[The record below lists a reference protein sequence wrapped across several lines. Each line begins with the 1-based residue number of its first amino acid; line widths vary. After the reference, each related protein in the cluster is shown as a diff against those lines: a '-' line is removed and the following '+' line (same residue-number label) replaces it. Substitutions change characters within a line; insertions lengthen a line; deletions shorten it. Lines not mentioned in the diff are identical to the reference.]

1 MKRQRHGKQVLAVL
15 LAFCL
20 FLPAVFSTPAAVPA
34 ADTGLNSQMTP
45 EEQQSYLE
53 MKLRQTEKT
62 LETLGKQSKD
72 TQAYLDALDQKIGYL
87 RSQLKL
93 TEQKVDTAENRITVL
108 QKQQKKNRQDQ
119 AALQQQ
125 ITDTK
130 QQITVLDAQFQQNYQ
145 RYCQR
150 LRAMYISGET
160 NVLAFLLGSTDI
172 GQLLTRYE
180 MVARVAKQDTALL
193 RSVQTEGTRL
203 EQAKTDL
210 TARQKDL
217 QTKKTALAASQT
229 ELEQTVTTLQADQ
242 KDLTSRRQV
251 LTDQQTEANRLL
263 KQLTDKTKAYTEYRD
278 VTQNDLDEIDRQIE
292 EAAKKYTTTTT
303 TTTTTTKKHTT
314 TKHGGSAG
322 TTASTTKK
330 HTTTESKRLRLTYP
344 VPSQTRITTAFHGY
358 AGHSGCDF
366 ACASGSRVV
375 AAESGTV
382 IVSADLTNSDG
393 SYRSYGRYI
402 VIAHDKTDS
411 VGNSVYTLYAHN
423 SRRVVSAGTHVHRGQ
438 LIAYSGSTGNSTGPH
453 CHFEVRTPTA
463 SYNDCVNPEIYLP

>member
-1 MKRQRHGKQVLAVL
+1 M
-15 LAFCL
+15 
-20 FLPAVFSTPAAVPA
+20 
-34 ADTGLNSQMTP
+34 
-45 EEQQSYLE
+45 
-53 MKLRQTEKT
+53 
-62 LETLGKQSKD
+62 
-72 TQAYLDALDQKIGYL
+72 
-87 RSQLKL
+87 
-93 TEQKVDTAENRITVL
+93 L

-150 LRAMYISGET
+150 LRAVMYISGET

-242 KDLTSRRQV
+242 KDLTTRRQV

-263 KQLTDKTKAYTEYRD
+263 KQFTDKTKAYTEYRD
-278 VTQNDLDEIDRQIE
+278 VTR
-292 EAAKKYTTTTT
+292 
-303 TTTTTTKKHTT
+303 
-314 TKHGGSAG
+314 
-322 TTASTTKK
+322 
-330 HTTTESKRLRLTYP
+330 KR
-344 VPSQTRITTAFHGY
+344 
-358 AGHSGCDF
+358 SG
-366 ACASGSRVV
+366 
-375 AAESGTV
+375 
-382 IVSADLTNSDG
+382 
-393 SYRSYGRYI
+393 
-402 VIAHDKTDS
+402 
-411 VGNSVYTLYAHN
+411 
-423 SRRVVSAGTHVHRGQ
+423 
-438 LIAYSGSTGNSTGPH
+438 
-453 CHFEVRTPTA
+453 
-463 SYNDCVNPEIYLP
+463 

>member
-160 NVLAFLLGSTDI
+160 NVLAFLLGSTDM

-242 KDLTSRRQV
+242 KDLTTRRQV

-263 KQLTDKTKAYTEYRD
+263 KQLTDKTKAYTEYRN

-303 TTTTTTKKHTT
+303 TTT
-314 TKHGGSAG
+314 
-322 TTASTTKK
+322 TTKK

-463 SYNDCVNPEIYLP
+463 SYNDCVDPEIYLP

>member
-217 QTKKTALAASQT
+217 QTKKTALAASHNHDHNK
-229 ELEQTVTTLQADQ
+229 EAYHHKAWRERRHDGFHHKEAHHHGEQAAAPNLSGAQPNPHYHRIPW
-242 KDLTSRRQV
+242 LRRA
-251 LTDQQTEANRLL
+251 L
-263 KQLTDKTKAYTEYRD
+263 
-278 VTQNDLDEIDRQIE
+278 
-292 EAAKKYTTTTT
+292 
-303 TTTTTTKKHTT
+303 
-314 TKHGGSAG
+314 
-322 TTASTTKK
+322 
-330 HTTTESKRLRLTYP
+330 RLRFCMRQRLPCRGGRKRHGNRVGRSDEQRWQLPQLRALHCDRPRQDGQCRQFGVYP
-344 VPSQTRITTAFHGY
+344 VRPQQS
-358 AGHSGCDF
+358 
-366 ACASGSRVV
+366 ASGICRHTC
-375 AAESGTV
+375 APWP
-382 IVSADLTNSDG
+382 ADCLQ
-393 SYRSYGRYI
+393 R
-402 VIAHDKTDS
+402 
-411 VGNSVYTLYAHN
+411 L
-423 SRRVVSAGTHVHRGQ
+423 HR
-438 LIAYSGSTGNSTGPH
+438 
-453 CHFEVRTPTA
+453 
-463 SYNDCVNPEIYLP
+463 

>member
-119 AALQQQ
+119 AALRQQ

-150 LRAMYISGET
+150 LRAMYIRRRDQCAGVPAGQHGHRPVAHPLRDGGQRGSSGHG
-160 NVLAFLLGSTDI
+160 A
-172 GQLLTRYE
+172 
-180 MVARVAKQDTALL
+180 APCA
-193 RSVQTEGTRL
+193 QTEGTRARN
-203 EQAKTDL
+203 AKT
-210 TARQKDL
+210 T
-217 QTKKTALAASQT
+217 
-229 ELEQTVTTLQADQ
+229 
-242 KDLTSRRQV
+242 
-251 LTDQQTEANRLL
+251 
-263 KQLTDKTKAYTEYRD
+263 
-278 VTQNDLDEIDRQIE
+278 
-292 EAAKKYTTTTT
+292 
-303 TTTTTTKKHTT
+303 
-314 TKHGGSAG
+314 
-322 TTASTTKK
+322 
-330 HTTTESKRLRLTYP
+330 
-344 VPSQTRITTAFHGY
+344 
-358 AGHSGCDF
+358 
-366 ACASGSRVV
+366 
-375 AAESGTV
+375 
-382 IVSADLTNSDG
+382 
-393 SYRSYGRYI
+393 
-402 VIAHDKTDS
+402 
-411 VGNSVYTLYAHN
+411 
-423 SRRVVSAGTHVHRGQ
+423 
-438 LIAYSGSTGNSTGPH
+438 
-453 CHFEVRTPTA
+453 
-463 SYNDCVNPEIYLP
+463 

>member
-242 KDLTSRRQV
+242 KDLTTRRQV

-314 TKHGGSAG
+314 TKHGESAG

-344 VPSQTRITTAFHGY
+344 VPSQHRIPWLRRTLRLRFCMRQRLPRRGGRERHGDRVGRSDEQRRQLPQLR
-358 AGHSGCDF
+358 ALHCD
-366 ACASGSRVV
+366 RPRQ
-375 AAESGTV
+375 
-382 IVSADLTNSDG
+382 DG
-393 SYRSYGRYI
+393 QRRQFG
-402 VIAHDKTDS
+402 
-411 VGNSVYTLYAHN
+411 VYPV
-423 SRRVVSAGTHVHRGQ
+423 RPQQSAGGICRHTCAPWPADCLQRLHR
-438 LIAYSGSTGNSTGPH
+438 
-453 CHFEVRTPTA
+453 
-463 SYNDCVNPEIYLP
+463 

>member
-1 MKRQRHGKQVLAVL
+1 M
-15 LAFCL
+15 
-20 FLPAVFSTPAAVPA
+20 FSTPAAVPA

-210 TARQKDL
+210 TTRQKDL

-263 KQLTDKTKAYTEYRD
+263 KQLTDKTKAYTA
-278 VTQNDLDEIDRQIE
+278 

-314 TKHGGSAG
+314 TKHGESAG

>member
-210 TARQKDL
+210 TTRQKDL

-242 KDLTSRRQV
+242 KDLTTRRQV

-278 VTQNDLDEIDRQIE
+278 VTQNDLDEIDRQIA
-292 EAAKKYTTTTT
+292 EAAKKYTTTT

-314 TKHGGSAG
+314 TKHGESAG

-366 ACASGSRVV
+366 AVPAAPASWRQR
-375 AAESGTV
+375 AA
-382 IVSADLTNSDG
+382 
-393 SYRSYGRYI
+393 R
-402 VIAHDKTDS
+402 
-411 VGNSVYTLYAHN
+411 
-423 SRRVVSAGTHVHRGQ
+423 
-438 LIAYSGSTGNSTGPH
+438 
-453 CHFEVRTPTA
+453 
-463 SYNDCVNPEIYLP
+463 

>member
-210 TARQKDL
+210 TTRQKDL

-242 KDLTSRRQV
+242 KDLTTRRQV

-314 TKHGGSAG
+314 TKHGESAG

-330 HTTTESKRLRLTYP
+330 HTTTESKSNLSGAQPNPHYHCVPWLRRALRLRFCMRQRLPRRGGRERHGNRVGRSDEQRRQLPQLRALHCDRPRQDGQRRQFGVHP
-344 VPSQTRITTAFHGY
+344 VRPQQ
-358 AGHSGCDF
+358 
-366 ACASGSRVV
+366 
-375 AAESGTV
+375 
-382 IVSADLTNSDG
+382 
-393 SYRSYGRYI
+393 
-402 VIAHDKTDS
+402 
-411 VGNSVYTLYAHN
+411 
-423 SRRVVSAGTHVHRGQ
+423 SAGGICRHTCAPWPADCLQRLHR
-438 LIAYSGSTGNSTGPH
+438 
-453 CHFEVRTPTA
+453 
-463 SYNDCVNPEIYLP
+463 

>member
-145 RYCQR
+145 RY
-150 LRAMYISGET
+150 
-160 NVLAFLLGSTDI
+160 
-172 GQLLTRYE
+172 
-180 MVARVAKQDTALL
+180 
-193 RSVQTEGTRL
+193 
-203 EQAKTDL
+203 
-210 TARQKDL
+210 
-217 QTKKTALAASQT
+217 
-229 ELEQTVTTLQADQ
+229 
-242 KDLTSRRQV
+242 
-251 LTDQQTEANRLL
+251 
-263 KQLTDKTKAYTEYRD
+263 
-278 VTQNDLDEIDRQIE
+278 
-292 EAAKKYTTTTT
+292 
-303 TTTTTTKKHTT
+303 
-314 TKHGGSAG
+314 
-322 TTASTTKK
+322 
-330 HTTTESKRLRLTYP
+330 
-344 VPSQTRITTAFHGY
+344 
-358 AGHSGCDF
+358 
-366 ACASGSRVV
+366 
-375 AAESGTV
+375 
-382 IVSADLTNSDG
+382 
-393 SYRSYGRYI
+393 
-402 VIAHDKTDS
+402 
-411 VGNSVYTLYAHN
+411 
-423 SRRVVSAGTHVHRGQ
+423 
-438 LIAYSGSTGNSTGPH
+438 
-453 CHFEVRTPTA
+453 
-463 SYNDCVNPEIYLP
+463 

>member
-1 MKRQRHGKQVLAVL
+1 M
-15 LAFCL
+15 
-20 FLPAVFSTPAAVPA
+20 PA

-53 MKLRQTEKT
+53 KKQRQTAKT

-203 EQAKTDL
+203 EQAKTEH
-210 TARQKDL
+210 A
-217 QTKKTALAASQT
+217 
-229 ELEQTVTTLQADQ
+229 
-242 KDLTSRRQV
+242 
-251 LTDQQTEANRLL
+251 
-263 KQLTDKTKAYTEYRD
+263 
-278 VTQNDLDEIDRQIE
+278 
-292 EAAKKYTTTTT
+292 
-303 TTTTTTKKHTT
+303 
-314 TKHGGSAG
+314 
-322 TTASTTKK
+322 
-330 HTTTESKRLRLTYP
+330 
-344 VPSQTRITTAFHGY
+344 
-358 AGHSGCDF
+358 
-366 ACASGSRVV
+366 
-375 AAESGTV
+375 AAE
-382 IVSADLTNSDG
+382 VSEGGIFTPENREKPSVLGKLSVA
-393 SYRSYGRYI
+393 
-402 VIAHDKTDS
+402 KT
-411 VGNSVYTLYAHN
+411 
-423 SRRVVSAGTHVHRGQ
+423 Q
-438 LIAYSGSTGNSTGPH
+438 
-453 CHFEVRTPTA
+453 EKTPTA
-463 SYNDCVNPEIYLP
+463 PGTAMKKKEDIQL

>member
-125 ITDTK
+125 ITETK
-130 QQITVLDAQFQQNYQ
+130 QQITVLDVQFQQNYQ

-242 KDLTSRRQV
+242 KDLTTRRQV

-278 VTQNDLDEIDRQIE
+278 VTQNDLDEIDRQIA

-303 TTTTTTKKHTT
+303 T
-314 TKHGGSAG
+314 
-322 TTASTTKK
+322 ST
-330 HTTTESKRLRLTYP
+330 
-344 VPSQTRITTAFHGY
+344 
-358 AGHSGCDF
+358 
-366 ACASGSRVV
+366 
-375 AAESGTV
+375 
-382 IVSADLTNSDG
+382 
-393 SYRSYGRYI
+393 
-402 VIAHDKTDS
+402 
-411 VGNSVYTLYAHN
+411 
-423 SRRVVSAGTHVHRGQ
+423 
-438 LIAYSGSTGNSTGPH
+438 
-453 CHFEVRTPTA
+453 
-463 SYNDCVNPEIYLP
+463 

>member
-150 LRAMYISGET
+150 LRSIF
-160 NVLAFLLGSTDI
+160 VQHF
-172 GQLLTRYE
+172 R
-180 MVARVAKQDTALL
+180 
-193 RSVQTEGTRL
+193 RSERCGRNL
-203 EQAKTDL
+203 YGNGCWFW
-210 TARQKDL
+210 
-217 QTKKTALAASQT
+217 
-229 ELEQTVTTLQADQ
+229 
-242 KDLTSRRQV
+242 RR
-251 LTDQQTEANRLL
+251 
-263 KQLTDKTKAYTEYRD
+263 
-278 VTQNDLDEIDRQIE
+278 
-292 EAAKKYTTTTT
+292 
-303 TTTTTTKKHTT
+303 
-314 TKHGGSAG
+314 
-322 TTASTTKK
+322 
-330 HTTTESKRLRLTYP
+330 
-344 VPSQTRITTAFHGY
+344 
-358 AGHSGCDF
+358 CD
-366 ACASGSRVV
+366 G
-375 AAESGTV
+375 
-382 IVSADLTNSDG
+382 D
-393 SYRSYGRYI
+393 SYREKWR
-402 VIAHDKTDS
+402 D
-411 VGNSVYTLYAHN
+411 
-423 SRRVVSAGTHVHRGQ
+423 HRCKG
-438 LIAYSGSTGNSTGPH
+438 
-453 CHFEVRTPTA
+453 
-463 SYNDCVNPEIYLP
+463 

>member
-180 MVARVAKQDTALL
+180 
-193 RSVQTEGTRL
+193 
-203 EQAKTDL
+203 AKTDL

-242 KDLTSRRQV
+242 KDLTTRRQV

-263 KQLTDKTKAYTEYRD
+263 KQLTDKTKAYTEYRN
-278 VTQNDLDEIDRQIE
+278 VTQNDLDEIDRQIA

-314 TKHGGSAG
+314 T
-322 TTASTTKK
+322 
-330 HTTTESKRLRLTYP
+330 ESKRLHLTYP

>member
-108 QKQQKKNRQDQ
+108 QEQQKKNRQDQ

-130 QQITVLDAQFQQNYQ
+130 QQSTVNYQ

-344 VPSQTRITTAFHGY
+344 VPSQTLRFCMRQRLPCRGGRKRHGDRVGRSDEQRRQLPQLR
-358 AGHSGCDF
+358 ALHCD
-366 ACASGSRVV
+366 RPRQ
-375 AAESGTV
+375 
-382 IVSADLTNSDG
+382 DG
-393 SYRSYGRYI
+393 QCRQFGVYPVRSQQ
-402 VIAHDKTDS
+402 
-411 VGNSVYTLYAHN
+411 
-423 SRRVVSAGTHVHRGQ
+423 SAGGICRHTCAPWPADCLQRLHR
-438 LIAYSGSTGNSTGPH
+438 
-453 CHFEVRTPTA
+453 
-463 SYNDCVNPEIYLP
+463 

>member
-20 FLPAVFSTPAAVPA
+20 FLPAVFSAPAAVPA

-242 KDLTSRRQV
+242 KDLTTRRQV
-251 LTDQQTEANRLL
+251 LTGQQTEANRLL

-278 VTQNDLDEIDRQIE
+278 VTQNDLDEIDRQIA
-292 EAAKKYTTTTT
+292 EAAKKYTTR
-303 TTTTTTKKHTT
+303 K
-314 TKHGGSAG
+314 S
-322 TTASTTKK
+322 
-330 HTTTESKRLRLTYP
+330 RLTKFL
-344 VPSQTRITTAFHGY
+344 SITTAN
-358 AGHSGCDF
+358 
-366 ACASGSRVV
+366 
-375 AAESGTV
+375 
-382 IVSADLTNSDG
+382 I
-393 SYRSYGRYI
+393 
-402 VIAHDKTDS
+402 
-411 VGNSVYTLYAHN
+411 
-423 SRRVVSAGTHVHRGQ
+423 
-438 LIAYSGSTGNSTGPH
+438 
-453 CHFEVRTPTA
+453 
-463 SYNDCVNPEIYLP
+463 